1 MLNNETLLF
10 ALNDAPD
17 ELLEKTRRSLRY
29 RAQGRQTGKMRRLG
43 RTLLIAAILTALLV
57 GTAFAARLIG
67 LGGLR
72 AGSFLGVSVLS
83 VEGLSDS
90 PEGQALREWLA
101 YYDEHRNDPFDPEE
115 AFALADTYGAYG
127 VTTREMA
134 DKVDELCEKYKLA
147 PLGKAVT
154 PPDERS
160 FYQTAGVGRLTRG
173 SAEYENDYLG
183 GYVYPGGTF
192 QFDGNLFPKAE
203 SYVIPYQFRS
213 SAKGSFG
220 YVVTNAGDPNDY
232 TEWTYKTADG
242 HTLTISD
249 SPRGAFFLMERPDS
263 FVTVSIG
270 KSGVADLFNDGV
282 IDGVGD
288 SFVSF
293 ELSHE
298 QLEQIAESFDWK
310 ALDDPDEGMDGE
322 FTYHEYAERG
332 SDSLLSDE
340 IDLSMFSEK
349 QSHLKLAVSTVYEQQ
364 IAPYIRDFEL
374 VDYSIEWGGGAMG
387 WISFRGTPKKAL
399 DWRRIPTADGELFCR
414 SVCVTMDEQG
424 MPVAAESFDMLP
436 YEKLGNTRNL
446 GTEEKPDIVWVKN
459 EQKEL
464 ASATLFVKQ
473 TGKDY
478 TISDPAGLKVLS
490 LMLRDDEVSSFD
502 SADGRWNPLYLS
514 FTDGSRGLA
523 FTAAS
528 GANAVWIHGEWQGY
542 QYGQTLFE
550 LFGVPLE
557 ARGYTRHDGV
567 LTYRMEESDPH
578 SLIRWVEYDWAE
590 NGNPLERRVMSDKL
604 RDARYEYD
612 DADNRVR
619 ETWWDGES
627 MTVEKRNR
635 YDADGKL
642 VQSETKSGGMWSKT
656 DYHYDAQGRLIE
668 ELHSDSDDL
677 PGAIG
682 GNVYYTY
689 DEYGN
694 CRRTLGWELAQKNGK
709 A

>member
-29 RAQGRQTGKMRRLG
+29 RARSGQTGRARRLG
-43 RTLLIAAILTALLV
+43 RTLLIASILTALLV

-72 AGSFLGVSVLS
+72 AGSFLGVGVLS
-83 VEGLSDS
+83 MEGLSDS

-154 PPDERS
+154 PSDERS

-293 ELSHE
+293 ELSRE
-298 QLEQIAESFDWK
+298 QLERIAESFDWK

-322 FTYHEYAERG
+322 FTYHEYAEHG
-332 SDSLLSDE
+332 SDSLITDE
-340 IDLSMFSEK
+340 IDLSMFGEK
-349 QSHLKLAVSTVYEQQ
+349 QSHLKLAVSAVYEQQ

-374 VDYSIEWGGGAMG
+374 VDYSLEWADGAMG

-399 DWRRIPTADGELFCR
+399 DWRRIPTADGDLFCR

-424 MPVAAESFDMLP
+424 MPVALESFDMLP

-446 GTEEKPDIVWVKN
+446 GTEEKPDIVWLKN

-478 TISDPAGLKVLS
+478 TISDPA
-490 LMLRDDEVSSFD
+490 
-502 SADGRWNPLYLS
+502 

-542 QYGQTLFE
+542 QYGQTLFA

-557 ARGYTRHDGV
+557 AKGYTRQNGV
-567 LTYRMEESDPH
+567 LTFRMEESDPR
-578 SLIRWVEYDWAE
+578 SMIRWVEYDWAE
-590 NGNPLERRVMSDKL
+590 NGNPIERRVMSDKR

-612 DADNRVR
+612 DAGNRVR
-619 ETWWDGES
+619 ETWWEGET
-627 MTVEKRNR
+627 MTLEKRSR

-642 VQSETKSGGMWSKT
+642 VHSETKGGGMWSKT

-689 DEYGN
+689 DENGN
-694 CRRTLGWELAQKNGK
+694 CRRTLGWELAEKNGK